1 MALTIAV
8 EDERGKQESKIFDTL
23 GLFIKLIER
32 SDLGKASICMRFIDP
47 YADTV
52 FNSLQMVPF
61 IKELNILATIAESQE
76 EKDLIHKITELATM
90 ARDEVHSYLKFYG
103 D

>member
-1 MALTIAV
+1 
-8 EDERGKQESKIFDTL
+8 
-23 GLFIKLIER
+23 
-32 SDLGKASICMRFIDP
+32 
-47 YADTV
+47 
-52 FNSLQMVPF
+52 MVPF